1 MNKDVKKAMSL
12 LEEKEGRRR
21 EKLKKAEEET
31 AETREKLHNIEVAM
45 TSAENAEQY
54 KELLK
59 EKRDLEAVLE
69 FCEKRVK
76 EAKNDAITPE
86 EYKAVIMETQKA
98 FKALQDEKRAAIRE
112 EVEKLMK
119 LFNVYDG
126 EVAELNKVTSK
137 LGTLHRV
144 DNPVIFNARAI
155 AGDDEDLRAFV
166 EAFYR
171 VRNMAIA
178 AGRM

>member
-12 LEEKEGRRR
+12 IEEKEGRRR

-98 FKALQDEKRAAIRE
+98 FKALQDEKREAFRE
-112 EVEKLMK
+112 EIDRILKM
-119 LFNVYDG
+119 FYSYDAD
-126 EVAELNKVTSK
+126 VSELNKVTAR
-137 LGTLHRV
+137 LGILHRV
-144 DNPVIFNARAI
+144 AVPQVFNGATI
-155 AGDDEDLRAFV
+155 AGDDEDMRPFV
-166 EAFYR
+166 EAFYK
-171 VRNMAIA
+171 VKNTAIA
-178 AGRM
+178 TGRM